1 MGLFTSMSSAV
12 SGIGTA
18 STELS
23 VISDNIANASTTGFK
38 AERAAFEDALYQ
50 SLVGGGGQVG
60 LGSRLS
66 AVQKM
71 LTQGSLSMTG
81 LSTDLAIQGRGYLVV
96 HGQHGGEIGEFYTR
110 AGETRFD
117 KDGYL
122 VNLEGLRVQGYPAD
136 PTGVLSTITGDLL
149 IGNAQALPLPTSSL
163 TFRGNLNAEA
173 TLLPAWDPA
182 NPSTTSNFST
192 SVTTYDSLGAP
203 HPIQLYFR
211 ITGAGAWDWHAMTD
225 GGGLTGG
232 TAGTLTQVAGGTLT
246 FDNTGALTTVTQA
259 SAFSPLGAVNP
270 QPLTFDFGDPS
281 GAGGTGVA
289 GMTQFASSSAATF
302 VSQNGYPAGDFSA
315 LQMEQDGIITGVFSN
330 GQHRVLGQIVVADFA
345 AADQLLRIGG
355 NLLSA
360 TSTAGE
366 PVVGAPGVG
375 GRGSIVSGALEAS
388 NVDIAEQFVRMIAAQ
403 RSFEAN
409 AKSITTADQL
419 LSELIA
425 IKR

>member
-12 SGIGTA
+12 SGINSS

-50 SLVGGGGQVG
+50 SLIGGGGQVG

-71 LTQGSLSMTG
+71 LTQGSLTMTG
-81 LSTDLAIQGRGYLVV
+81 LSTDLALQGKGYFVF
-96 HGQHGGEIGEFYTR
+96 HGEHNGEIGEFYSR
-110 AGETRFD
+110 AGETQFD

-122 VNLEGLRVQGYPAD
+122 VNLAGLRLQGYTAD
-136 PTGVLSTITGDLL
+136 PTGALSTISGDLL
-149 IGNAQALPLPTSSL
+149 IGNAQALPLPTANL
-163 TFRGNLNAEA
+163 TFRGNLSADA
-173 TLLPAWDPA
+173 PIVGAWDPLNA
-182 NPSTTSNFST
+182 STTSNFST
-192 SVTTYDSLGAP
+192 SVTAYDSLGSAR
-203 HPIQLYFR
+203 PIQLYFR
-211 ITGAGAWDWHAMTD
+211 ITGAGTWDWHAMTD
-225 GGGLTGG
+225 GGGVTGG
-232 TAGTLTQVAGGTLT
+232 TAGILSQVANGTLS
-246 FDNTGALTTVTQA
+246 FDNTGALTAVTQA
-259 SAFSPLGAVNP
+259 SNFNPLGAVNP
-270 QPLTFDFGDPS
+270 QPLAFDFGDPT
-281 GAGGTGVA
+281 GTGGTGVA
-289 GMTQFASSSAATF
+289 GMTQFATKSAATF
-302 VSQNGYPAGDFSA
+302 VSQDGYPPGDFSA
-315 LQMEQDGIITGVFSN
+315 LQMEQSGIISGVFSN

-345 AADQLLRIGG
+345 AADQLQRVGG

-360 TSTAGE
+360 TTAAGA
-366 PVVGAPGVG
+366 PVIGAPGNG
-375 GRGSIVSGALEAS
+375 GRASIVSGALEQS